1 MMYAINVALL
11 FSSLQLLI
19 KKSLQ
24 PGCVHTAPA
33 ADEGVVA
40 GYLLI
45 FYILFYL
52 VMLLLC

>member
-1 MMYAINVALL
+1 MYAINVALL